1 MDEAQGALTQL
12 RAYLAQQDLHAN
24 TQLPPEREFCEVL
37 GVSRGELRKALAVLE
52 ENGELWRHVGK
63 GTFVGTRPF
72 EEITGVAEIAAASN
86 PREVMH
92 ARLVIEPV
100 LAREAALNATA
111 ADIAEMRQCLKAS
124 REATT
129 WRQYENCDNRLH
141 RLVAEASHNSLL
153 IALFDTLN
161 EIEQLLSERRY
172 LAGDTITEADWRL
185 FTTLIRFDAVYYGHF
200 KCNWRHIWEYPNLSN
215 YLRELYQWPGVADTV
230 NMDHIKRH
238 YYISMRN
245 INPSGIVPLGPA
257 LDFEAKHDR
266 GRFG

>member
-1 MDEAQGALTQL
+1 MDGAQGALTQL
-12 RAYLAQQDLHAN
+12 RAYLAQQNLNAN

-72 EEITGVAEIAAASN
+72 EEITGVSDIAAASN

-92 ARLVIEPV
+92 ARLAIEPV

-141 RLVAEASHNSLL
+141 RLVAEASHNTLL

-161 EIEQLLSERRY
+161 AVRRAVVWGRLRNNVDRPPADHHSFREHEALVDAIADRDMAAATAAMDRHLHAVQSNLL
-172 LAGDTITEADWRL
+172 
-185 FTTLIRFDAVYYGHF
+185 RFRQAA
-200 KCNWRHIWEYPNLSN
+200 E
-215 YLRELYQWPGVADTV
+215 
-230 NMDHIKRH
+230 
-238 YYISMRN
+238 
-245 INPSGIVPLGPA
+245 
-257 LDFEAKHDR
+257 
-266 GRFG
+266 

>member
-63 GTFVGTRPF
+63 GTFVGTRPR
-72 EEITGVAEIAAASN
+72 EEITGIAEIAAASN

-92 ARLVIEPV
+92 ARLAIEPI

-161 EIEQLLSERRY
+161 AVRRAVVWGRLRNNVDRPPADHHSFREHDALVDAIADRDLAAATAAMDRHLHAVQANLLRFR
-172 LAGDTITEADWRL
+172 LAAE
-185 FTTLIRFDAVYYGHF
+185 
-200 KCNWRHIWEYPNLSN
+200 
-215 YLRELYQWPGVADTV
+215 
-230 NMDHIKRH
+230 
-238 YYISMRN
+238 
-245 INPSGIVPLGPA
+245 
-257 LDFEAKHDR
+257 
-266 GRFG
+266 

>member
-24 TQLPPEREFCEVL
+24 MQLPPEREFCEVL

-92 ARLVIEPV
+92 ARLAIEPI

-161 EIEQLLSERRY
+161 AVRRAVVWGRLRNNVDRPPADHHSFREHDALVEAIADRDLTAATAAMDRHLHAVQANLLRFR
-172 LAGDTITEADWRL
+172 LAAE
-185 FTTLIRFDAVYYGHF
+185 
-200 KCNWRHIWEYPNLSN
+200 
-215 YLRELYQWPGVADTV
+215 
-230 NMDHIKRH
+230 
-238 YYISMRN
+238 
-245 INPSGIVPLGPA
+245 
-257 LDFEAKHDR
+257 
-266 GRFG
+266 